1 VTKHNPIS
9 SDTITT
15 QEKAGAQAQSAADS
29 PKTPEH
35 TAAQTHPP
43 LSFKD
48 KLIAFLKEWTV
59 ILIIAAIGAWLC
71 NSFVLMNTEVPT
83 GSMVE
88 TIPKPSRIIS
98 SRVHYWFS
106 DPERGDVI
114 LFDPPFEQEYY
125 YVKRVIGLPGETV
138 TIRNGLVYINDSA
151 TPLDEPYLPD
161 APRGNFGPFQVP
173 EGCYFVM
180 GDNRNH
186 SNDSRHWSVKY
197 VPRENI
203 YAKALFVYWPRF
215 SWFG

>member
-1 VTKHNPIS
+1 MIS
-9 SDTITT
+9 
-15 QEKAGAQAQSAADS
+15 
-29 PKTPEH
+29 
-35 TAAQTHPP
+35 
-43 LSFKD
+43 F
-48 KLIAFLKEWTV
+48 TV
-59 ILIIAAIGAWLC
+59 MYV

-173 EGCYFVM
+173 EGCYFMM
-180 GDNRNH
+180 GDNRNN
-186 SNDSRHWSVKY
+186 SWDSRYWKNKY
-197 VPRENI
+197 VEKEEILGKVSLEFYPEL
-203 YAKALFVYWPRF
+203 KSLK
-215 SWFG
+215 